1 MWNDLLSALALI
13 LVIEGVM
20 PFLSPGT
27 LRRSMQQ
34 LAQLPDRVLRVI
46 GLSSMVGGVLLLYIV
61 RQF

>member
-1 MWNDLLSALALI
+1 MWNDLLSAVALI

-27 LRRSMQQ
+27 LRQSMQQ

-46 GLSSMVGGVLLLYIV
+46 GLTSMIGGVLLLYFV